1 MPMMPSSNAKAAK
14 ATKREV
20 VDAGAETAS
29 ETTAP
34 MVLTSLTGTSWFR
47 AATLSRS
54 IGAICEA
61 SEAVRIAMVISEGTR
76 RSSRVAEG
84 VVVTESHA
92 LDVIWRVVRWVA
104 SPNTRKDNTA
114 LQH

>member
-1 MPMMPSSNAKAAK
+1 MPIMPSSNAKAAK

-29 ETTAP
+29 ETTAL

-54 IGAICEA
+54 IGAICEV
-61 SEAVRIAMVISEGTR
+61 SEAVRIAMVNSEGTR
-76 RSSRVAEG
+76 LSSTVAVG
-84 VVVTESHA
+84 LYST
-92 LDVIWRVVRWVA
+92 
-104 SPNTRKDNTA
+104 
-114 LQH
+114 